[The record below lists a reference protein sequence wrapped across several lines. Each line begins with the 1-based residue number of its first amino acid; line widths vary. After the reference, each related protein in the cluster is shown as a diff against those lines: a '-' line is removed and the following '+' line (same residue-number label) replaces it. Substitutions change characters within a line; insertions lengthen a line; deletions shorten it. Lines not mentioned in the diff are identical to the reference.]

1 MGVHNYMDRKTFRW
15 KLIHDTNIGYNT
27 TSFGSR
33 LLEDRHEGLKCSYNL
48 HYCSGGNAMSETMLI
63 IDDDEIV
70 LRSCRRIFE
79 TEGFEV
85 TTTAN
90 PQESLNLVSGKPFD
104 VILVDWMMPG
114 FDGMDVVEEI
124 DKRSPNS
131 TIVMISG
138 HPSVGRAT
146 EAMKRG
152 AMDYVSKPFK
162 PQEIIEVVKKAVRRK
177 VTEEKKATGRF
188 ERLMKSWQFPVP
200 TIEDK
205 APKNIAETVAQTV
218 GVAKATSPWLSV
230 FVLGILAGAYVGF
243 GGFLSTTVTFDTAA
257 KLGTGITKLLSGAV
271 FSVGLMLVVIA
282 GAELFTG
289 NNLMVSSVMS
299 KEITFTQMMK
309 RWGLVFVANFLGS
322 ILITILFY
330 YSGLWK
336 TGDGALGAAAVKIA
350 YSKVSLTFS
359 EALWRGIGCN
369 WLVCLAVWMAM
380 AARQTIGKIFAIFFP
395 IMAFVALGFEHCIAN
410 MYFIPTGILFVQK
423 LQLPIAAGI
432 DTGMINWVHFLWKN
446 LLPVTIGNIIGGTVF
461 VGMSYWG
468 AYLRPVKTSKPS

>member
-1 MGVHNYMDRKTFRW
+1 MAEK
-15 KLIHDTNIGYNT
+15 
-27 TSFGSR
+27 
-33 LLEDRHEGLKCSYNL
+33 
-48 HYCSGGNAMSETMLI
+48 MLI

-70 LRSCRRIFE
+70 LKSCRRIFE
-79 TEGFEV
+79 NEGFEV

-90 PQESLNLVSGKPFD
+90 PQEGLNLVTEKAFD

-131 TIVMISG
+131 AMVMISG

-152 AMDYVSKPFK
+152 AMDYIPKPFK
-162 PQEIIEVVKKAVRRK
+162 PQEIIDIVKKAVRRK
-177 VTEEKKATGRF
+177 VTEEKKAVGRF
-188 ERLMKSWQFPVP
+188 EKIIKSWQFPVP

-205 APKNIAETVAQTV
+205 APKNIAETIAQTV

-230 FVLGILAGAYVGF
+230 FVLGILGGAYIGF
-243 GGFLSTTVTFDTAA
+243 GGLLSTTVTFDSAA

-299 KEITFTQMMK
+299 KEISFWKMMK
-309 RWGLVFVANFLGS
+309 RWGLVFIANLMGS
-322 ILITILFY
+322 LLITILFY

-336 TGDGALGAAAVKIA
+336 TGDGALGAAAVKVA
-350 YSKVSLTFS
+350 YNKINLAFS

-369 WLVCLAVWMAM
+369 WLVCLAVWMAL

-395 IMAFVALGFEHCIAN
+395 VMAFVALGFEHCVAN
-410 MYFIPTGILFVQK
+410 MYFIPTGILFAQK
-423 LQLPIAAGI
+423 LQLPPITGI
-432 DTGMINWVHFLWKN
+432 DLSMINWINFLWKN
-446 LLPVTIGNIIGGTVF
+446 LLPVTLGNIIGGSVF

-468 AYLRPVKTSKPS
+468 AYLRPAKAPKAQ